1 MFIAIF
7 IAIRGKCES
16 LLVPTLCPLTIEF
29 QNLDLHSCLAFVSL

>member
-7 IAIRGKCES
+7 IAVRGECES
-16 LLVPTLCPLTIEF
+16 PLVPTLRPPTIEF